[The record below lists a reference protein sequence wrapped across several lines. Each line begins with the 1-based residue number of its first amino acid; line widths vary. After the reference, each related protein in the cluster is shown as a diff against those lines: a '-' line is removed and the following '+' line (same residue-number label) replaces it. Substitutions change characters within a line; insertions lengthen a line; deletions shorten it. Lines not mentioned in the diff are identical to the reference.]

1 MCDSMPGSD
10 SGRGWTRTAT
20 DDGAAHGAVRHLRVL
35 VAVSKAPN
43 LAAGGAPTRGLWIHG
58 RQQNP
63 SDRHE
68 VAGRRL
74 ECLGWRGLLR
84 PLRRPLGGA
93 AVECVCVGGPCEGER
108 LMLVVVHGA
117 GI

>member
-1 MCDSMPGSD
+1 M
-10 SGRGWTRTAT
+10 
-20 DDGAAHGAVRHLRVL
+20 
-35 VAVSKAPN
+35 
-43 LAAGGAPTRGLWIHG
+43 
-58 RQQNP
+58 
-63 SDRHE
+63 
-68 VAGRRL
+68 